1 MKLNHNIGISGGL
14 TSKRHILSP
23 IELRLAQFITCLN
36 DIRKTKVNYSFHT
49 ETEKYSIRPI
59 LDFTKK
65 KAKEKIIDK
74 LKNEKNVIAEVEED
88 LERGK
93 TKSSLVIYS
102 KEDYSATFLNEP
114 K

>member
-14 TSKRHILSP
+14 TRKKHILSP
-23 IELRLAQFITCLN
+23 VELRYN
-36 DIRKTKVNYSFHT
+36 RKKKINYSFHT
-49 ETEKYSIRPI
+49 ETEKYFIRPI

>member
-23 IELRLAQFITCLN
+23 VELRLAQFITCLN

-49 ETEKYSIRPI
+49 ETEKYFIRPI

-65 KAKEKIIDK
+65 KENK
-74 LKNEKNVIAEVEED
+74 KNVIAEVEED